1 MWAAAL
7 RAWGRG
13 LGMPLPLITSQEL
26 APTQGYLDG
35 PLPQGRGLWGSPG
48 RSRECGPWGSC
59 VLRTLGAQ
67 REPQVGPLWGSGCCS
82 SGGGGVCV
90 SPHRAVTACVSY
102 RQECV
107 EQLLRNMFD
116 GVQTELCLVSG
127 TQVLLTLL
135 EPRRAG

>member
-1 MWAAAL
+1 MLLLW
-7 RAWGRG
+7 WGWG
-13 LGMPLPLITSQEL
+13 LCVCP
-26 APTQGYLDG
+26 
-35 PLPQGRGLWGSPG
+35 PG
-48 RSRECGPWGSC
+48 RDL
-59 VLRTLGAQ
+59 V
-67 REPQVGPLWGSGCCS
+67 
-82 SGGGGVCV
+82 
-90 SPHRAVTACVSY
+90 VSY

>member
-13 LGMPLPLITSQEL
+13 LGMPLPLITFQEL

-67 REPQVGPLWGSGCCS
+67 PEPQVGPLWGPGCRS
-82 SGGGGVCV
+82 FGGVGSV
-90 SPHRAVTACVSY
+90 
-102 RQECV
+102 
-107 EQLLRNMFD
+107 
-116 GVQTELCLVSG
+116 CLPTG
-127 TQVLLTLL
+127 
-135 EPRRAG
+135 P

>member
-1 MWAAAL
+1 MWAVAL
-7 RAWGRG
+7 WAWGRG
-13 LGMPLPLITSQEL
+13 PGTPPLLITCQEL

-48 RSRECGPWGSC
+48 RSREYGPWGSC
-59 VLRTLGAQ
+59 VLSTLGAQ
-67 REPQVGPLWGSGCCS
+67 PEPQVGPLWGSGCCS
-82 SGGGGVCV
+82 FGGDGVCV
-90 SPHRAVTACVSY
+90 SACRAMTSCVSY